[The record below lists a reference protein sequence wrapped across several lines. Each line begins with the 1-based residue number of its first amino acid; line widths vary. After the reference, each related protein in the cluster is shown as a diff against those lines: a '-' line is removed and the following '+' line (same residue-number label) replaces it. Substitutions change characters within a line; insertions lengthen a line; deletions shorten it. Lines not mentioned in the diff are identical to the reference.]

1 MSANGHARRTARR
14 LLTTRVALAIGFGV
28 LLTLLVLSGTGA
40 VHVIAQLQTSNA
52 GILQGFL
59 GRQMKLDEL
68 RSAIYLS
75 GTYVR
80 DYLLEP
86 DPVKAEQSR
95 MELAG
100 TRRQIQSM

>member
-1 MSANGHARRTARR
+1 MSPNGQAKHTARR
-14 LLTTRVALAIGFGV
+14 LLTTRMALAVGFGV
-28 LLTLLVLSGTGA
+28 LLTLLVLSGIDA
-40 VHVIAQLQTSNA
+40 VNVISQLQSSNES
-52 GILQGFL
+52 ILEGFL
-59 GRQMKLDEL
+59 GRQTKLDEL

-95 MELAG
+95 TEL
-100 TRRQIQSM
+100 

>member
-1 MSANGHARRTARR
+1 MSGNGQERQTVRR
-14 LLTTRVALAIGFGV
+14 LLTTRMALAIGFGV
-28 LLTLLVLSGTGA
+28 LLTLLVLSGIDA
-40 VHVIAQLQTSNA
+40 VNVISQLQTSNES
-52 GILQGFL
+52 ILQEFL

-86 DPVKAEQSR
+86 DPAKAEQSG

-100 TRRQIQSM
+100 